1 MKKNIFTLI
10 FIEMLLVHV
19 PISALSLVYS
29 FRVAQ
34 ITQRPIVHEKDNK
47 PDSIAPLIFDYF
59 QKSKNFNIR
68 ENYVGGFV
76 TYNHNYIRNYFRADF
91 AVAHVGQTVN
101 CEKTVNV
108 IEPDD
113 ILLTFG
119 RNIMNNQTASMTV
132 SGLLGLPTHDV
143 NTLER
148 VGFGNGQVGIGAQLD
163 GIFKFKKYDFV
174 WGSRYNY
181 FIPRTAYNAN
191 HDKYKF
197 TVGSIADILVA
208 VQTNT
213 LLGHGGEVGY
223 GGRWGFGA
231 EATPT
236 IAILDRLSYMR
247 NTFYGVYTYTF
258 LTEKCAH
265 RFLFSFSYGFDS
277 KPKLY
282 AYDAW
287 MVLGSWGFAF

>member
-1 MKKNIFTLI
+1 MIIIILI
-10 FIEMLLVHV
+10 ALLFINV
-19 PISALSLVYS
+19 PLNALSLVYS

-34 ITQRPIVHEKDNK
+34 ITQRPIVHEEDKK

-59 QKSKNFNIR
+59 QKAKNFNIR

-76 TYNHNYIRNYFRADF
+76 TYNHNFIKNYFRTDF
-91 AVAHVGQTVN
+91 AVAHVGQTVDY
-101 CEKTVNV
+101 KKKVDV

-113 ILLTFG
+113 ILFTIG
-119 RNIMNNQTASMTV
+119 RNIVHNQTASMTV
-132 SGLLGLPTHDV
+132 SGLLGLPTHAV

-148 VGFGNGQVGIGAQLD
+148 VGFGNGQVGIGTQLD
-163 GIFKFKKYDFV
+163 GVLKFKKYDFV

-181 FIPRTAYNAN
+181 FVPRTAYNAN
-191 HDKYKF
+191 QDKYTF

-208 VQTNT
+208 IQTNK

-231 EATPT
+231 QATPK
-236 IAILDRLSYMR
+236 IAILDRLNYMR

-258 LTEKCAH
+258 IKEKLAH

-282 AYDAW
+282 GYNAW
-287 MVLGSWGFAF
+287 MVLGSWGIAF